1 MKIALFGYGKMG
13 KEIEQI
19 ALQRGHE
26 IVLKIKGTEEYDISQ
41 ADIAIDFSVPNAA
54 LSNIVSCFR
63 NNVPVISGTTGWLDD
78 FDKAIDVCKENNG
91 SFIYASNF
99 SIGVNIFFELNKQLA
114 KMMNSQ
120 KEYSIN
126 VEEIHHTK
134 KLDTPS
140 GTAITLAE
148 GIINHTSKRDWQ
160 LKERQT
166 QINAETI
173 LIEAKRVPDVP
184 GTHIIS
190 YESQIDSIEIKHTAH
205 NRKGFAL
212 GAIIAAEWLNHK
224 IGIYTMK
231 DVLNIG

>member
-148 GIINHTSKRDWQ
+148 GIINNTSKRDWQ
-160 LKERQT
+160 LKET
-166 QINAETI
+166 QVNAGTI
-173 LIEAKRVPDVP
+173 PIEAKRILDVP

-212 GAIIAAEWLNHK
+212 GAIIAAEWLNNK